1 MSTIVQKQLVMSG
14 LNLPIEMIDIIKDYC
29 FHNIVEVAKQN
40 KKRAIR
46 LIGNGELTRINYD
59 DTNPKWRFEIPK
71 GNMYG
76 DKFILDAG
84 FCKDC
89 GNYKYNNYKH
99 NKVRYHDIVSCS
111 PSIYCKCYNGYDS
124 DEEDHFN
131 YDTFTYL

>member
-1 MSTIVQKQLVMSG
+1 MNSLVQKQLVMSG

-29 FHNIVEVAKQN
+29 FHKIEEVAKQN

-84 FCKDC
+84 FCRDC
-89 GNYKYNNYKH
+89 GNYKYNQL
-99 NKVRYHDIVSCS
+99 RYHITVSCS
-111 PSIYCKCYNGYDS
+111 RSIYCNCYNGYNSEED
-124 DEEDHFN
+124 DEDHFDP
-131 YDTFTYL
+131 YDYL